1 MAKTIPY
8 IIKTSPII
16 QQLEK
21 KNQELSE
28 GLFVRKLF
36 IVFEPTYI

>member
-21 KNQELSE
+21 NQELSE

-36 IVFEPTYI
+36 IVFEPKYI